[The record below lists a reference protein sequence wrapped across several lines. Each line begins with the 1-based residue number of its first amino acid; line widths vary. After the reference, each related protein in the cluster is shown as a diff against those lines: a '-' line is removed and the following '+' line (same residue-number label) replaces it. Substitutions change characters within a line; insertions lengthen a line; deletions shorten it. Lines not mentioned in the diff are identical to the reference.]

1 MTDYIDL
8 KDLDKEH
15 LLTKSKTFCMFP
27 WTHLNATPLGN
38 IFPCCSNDYTAPMG
52 NTKDM
57 TLKEAFNSD
66 FMKNLRL
73 DMLNEKKNP
82 ICDFCY
88 KHEAAGPHSFRTYSI
103 EHFGEYFDESLDMTR
118 TDGHVDEFRMRYFDI
133 RFSNICNFKCRSCG
147 SEFSSQWALE
157 DKKVW
162 NPDGPIIMHVDGEKG
177 DVLQEVLDQVDYIDL
192 AYFAGGEPLITPE
205 HYVILEELIRKGKT
219 NTVLR
224 YNTNASTVS
233 YKDKDIFDL
242 WKHFPKVELS
252 CSIDH
257 YGDRAEVMRHGT
269 DWARVEKNLKMFK
282 SLDYIDFQLN
292 TVLSIMNYYTLND
305 FFEYM
310 NRVGLIDFEK
320 DFHNSLY
327 LAANPKYY
335 SAQALPRHMK
345 QIAARKLK
353 ANYTGDR
360 AIDQLIKNG
369 TEFAAQHD
377 TWEEVKKDFFH
388 MTNRLNKIRGENL
401 FEVFPEL
408 APLQDL

>member
-1 MTDYIDL
+1 
-8 KDLDKEH
+8 
-15 LLTKSKTFCMFP
+15 
-27 WTHLNATPLGN
+27 
-38 IFPCCSNDYTAPMG
+38 
-52 NTKDM
+52 
-57 TLKEAFNSD
+57 
-66 FMKNLRL
+66 
-73 DMLNEKKNP
+73 
-82 ICDFCY
+82 
-88 KHEAAGPHSFRTYSI
+88 
-103 EHFGEYFDESLDMTR
+103 
-118 TDGHVDEFRMRYFDI
+118 
-133 RFSNICNFKCRSCG
+133 
-147 SEFSSQWALE
+147 
-157 DKKVW
+157 
-162 NPDGPIIMHVDGEKG
+162 
-177 DVLQEVLDQVDYIDL
+177 
-192 AYFAGGEPLITPE
+192 
-205 HYVILEELIRKGKT
+205 
-219 NTVLR
+219 
-224 YNTNASTVS
+224 
-233 YKDKDIFDL
+233 
-242 WKHFPKVELS
+242 
-252 CSIDH
+252 
-257 YGDRAEVMRHGT
+257 MRHGT